1 MDEERS
7 FENFFDSISLDSLNG
22 YRSSIE
28 SLSKALNEEYYDSDS
43 VDEHCLVVG
52 SVGRQTAV
60 SNASDLDLLFI
71 LPHEVYARFDAYES
85 NGQSAL
91 LQEVKTAISRRCP
104 KMNVKADGQAVVIGF
119 TDRGYSIDMVPAF
132 EQTDGSF
139 IYPDSNKG
147 GSWKRTD
154 PVPEQDACSNLFKK
168 TDGDG
173 KRLCNAL
180 RIWKN
185 ALGFHFKGLLIDTLV
200 DNFYKEDMRVKSSY
214 ELLCDLFEFL
224 SKQNREQSYWHALGS
239 RQCVKNDDNGAFVP
253 KAKRAHS
260 KLTKAKSS
268 DEKEQAL
275 IDLFGKYFSDAV
287 VDGSS
292 SSEEARLASQY
303 GVAATEC
310 YVEDM
315 FSVDIRRSM
324 TVDCEVRQRGFRPL
338 SLRDML
344 SRHSPLVRSRSLHF
358 YVADVAK
365 FRDCKLYWKV
375 RNCGEIAFQRDCIRG
390 QITRGN
396 KDGTHV
402 ESADFIGPHYVECYA
417 VKNGVCIARSRIDVP
432 IEGVE

>member
-200 DNFYKEDMRVKSSY
+200 DNFYKKICASKAHMNSCVT
-214 ELLCDLFEFL
+214 FL
-224 SKQNREQSYWHALGS
+224 SFYPSKIASNLIGMPWAADSAL
-239 RQCVKNDDNGAFVP
+239 KMM
-253 KAKRAHS
+253 
-260 KLTKAKSS
+260 
-268 DEKEQAL
+268 
-275 IDLFGKYFSDAV
+275 IM
-287 VDGSS
+287 
-292 SSEEARLASQY
+292 ARL
-303 GVAATEC
+303 C
-310 YVEDM
+310 RK
-315 FSVDIRRSM
+315 RRGLI
-324 TVDCEVRQRGFRPL
+324 Q
-338 SLRDML
+338 
-344 SRHSPLVRSRSLHF
+344 
-358 YVADVAK
+358 
-365 FRDCKLYWKV
+365 
-375 RNCGEIAFQRDCIRG
+375 N
-390 QITRGN
+390 
-396 KDGTHV
+396 
-402 ESADFIGPHYVECYA
+402 
-417 VKNGVCIARSRIDVP
+417 
-432 IEGVE
+432 